1 MSAEDTSVSVSLTT
15 VVKESTDSSLTKH
28 ELLRDED
35 LTTALAILEEFVELS
50 NSLNELSS
58 RLPNDYKAEGLSL
71 ASKLESLVNI
81 LDSDQISI
89 PVVKKAR
96 MSGYSRKCVI
106 DRLGIGSELLRQR
119 EQGQTMTS
127 IAHKYSLSPRT
138 VIRWFEYFDSLKPT
152 QKSAYVGKSVFDT
165 VQRLEELSAMLLQQI
180 ARLQGSQDD
189 IAVKYVSEYKDT
201 LRLALTF
208 SEKLLKIKA
217 YQEFKEKVSNILLK
231 YVPPEARQLA
241 LREIADAG
249 AIHSLASSTTS
260 F

>member
-1 MSAEDTSVSVSLTT
+1 MSQEVTNITTSLTT
-15 VVKESTDSSLTKH
+15 VVNNESTTLTKQ

-50 NSLNELSS
+50 NNLNDLSS
-58 RLPNDYKAEGLSL
+58 RLPNNYKAEALSL
-71 ASKLESLVNI
+71 AVKLESLVNI

-89 PVVKKAR
+89 PVVKKAK
-96 MSGYSRKCVI
+96 MSGYSRKSVI
-106 DRLGIGSELLRQR
+106 DRLGIGAELLRQR

-127 IAHKYSLSPRT
+127 IANKYSLSPRT
-138 VIRWFEYFDSLKPT
+138 VIRWFEYYDSLKPT
-152 QKSAYVGKSVFDT
+152 QKSTYVGKSVFDT
-165 VQRLEELSAMLLQQI
+165 VQRLEELSSMLLQQI

-201 LRLALTF
+201 LRLALNF

-241 LREIADAG
+241 LREIAEAG
-249 AIHSLASSTTS
+249 AVHSLASSTTS